1 MKRTLILILCI
12 VHYALCIDLV
22 AQVETQYIASQ
33 VNEPEI
39 NTQYIASQ
47 DEELVDSLLV
57 IADSVEVKL
66 STRDYLNLLM
76 TPDSL
81 TGAVINIYQDSLIFV
96 AIDKKISDEA
106 EEVKGFRI
114 QIFSSNRGASAR
126 ERAFEIKD
134 ILVSKHPKLADEI
147 YITYTSPFWK
157 VRVGN
162 CTTNAKAQELRQ
174 WIIAEFPEFTTET
187 YIVPSMIYVY

>member
-1 MKRTLILILCI
+1 MKRTLILMLCI
-12 VHYALCIDLV
+12 VCGVLSMNLIAQDSQAVRLV
-22 AQVETQYIASQ
+22 TDTFVEQ
-33 VNEPEI
+33 E
-39 NTQYIASQ
+39 
-47 DEELVDSLLV
+47 
-57 IADSVEVKL
+57 DSVEVKL

-76 TPDSL
+76 TPDPL
-81 TGAVINIYQDSLIFV
+81 TGAVINIYQDSLILG
-96 AIDKKISDEA
+96 AIGKGVFAEA
-106 EEVKGFRI
+106 QEAKGFRI

-134 ILVSKHPKLADEI
+134 ILVSKHPNLANEI

-162 CTTNAKAQELRQ
+162 CETNAKAQELRQ

>member
-1 MKRTLILILCI
+1 MKRILILILSIACGVLSMNLI
-12 VHYALCIDLV
+12 
-22 AQVETQYIASQ
+22 AQDNHTMRLATDTI
-33 VNEPEI
+33 
-39 NTQYIASQ
+39 
-47 DEELVDSLLV
+47 LGKK
-57 IADSVEVKL
+57 DSVEVKL

-76 TPDSL
+76 TPDPL
-81 TGAVINIYQDSLIFV
+81 TGAVMNIYQDSLILA
-96 AIDKKISDEA
+96 AIDKGLSAEA
-106 EEVKGFRI
+106 QEAKGFRI
-114 QIFSSNRGASAR
+114 QIYSSNRGASAR
-126 ERAFEIKD
+126 ERAFEIKN

-162 CTTNAKAQELRQ
+162 CQTNAKAQELRQ

>member
-1 MKRTLILILCI
+1 MKRTLILMLCI
-12 VHYALCIDLV
+12 VCGVLSMNLIAQDSQAVRLV
-22 AQVETQYIASQ
+22 TDTFVEQ
-33 VNEPEI
+33 E
-39 NTQYIASQ
+39 
-47 DEELVDSLLV
+47 
-57 IADSVEVKL
+57 DSVEVKL

-76 TPDSL
+76 TPDPL
-81 TGAVINIYQDSLIFV
+81 TGAVINIYQDSLILG
-96 AIDKKISDEA
+96 AIGKGVFAEA
-106 EEVKGFRI
+106 QEAKGFRI
-114 QIFSSNRGASAR
+114 QIFSSNRGGAAR

-134 ILVSKHPKLADEI
+134 ILVSKHPNLANEI

-162 CTTNAKAQELRQ
+162 CETNAKAQELRQ

>member
-1 MKRTLILILCI
+1 MKRTLILILSI
-12 VHYALCIDLV
+12 VCSVLSMNLI
-22 AQVETQYIASQ
+22 AQDSHDMLLATET
-33 VNEPEI
+33 
-39 NTQYIASQ
+39 
-47 DEELVDSLLV
+47 
-57 IADSVEVKL
+57 DSVEVKL

-76 TPDSL
+76 TPDPS
-81 TGAVINIYQDSLIFV
+81 TGAVINIHQDSLILGV
-96 AIDKKISDEA
+96 IDKGVLSEA
-106 EEVKGFRI
+106 QEAKGFRI

-134 ILVSKHPKLADEI
+134 ILVSKYPKLADEI

-162 CTTNAKAQELRQ
+162 CQTNAKAQELRQ
-174 WIIAEFPEFTTET
+174 LIIAEFPEFTTET

>member
-1 MKRTLILILCI
+1 MI
-12 VHYALCIDLV
+12 
-22 AQVETQYIASQ
+22 
-33 VNEPEI
+33 
-39 NTQYIASQ
+39 
-47 DEELVDSLLV
+47 
-57 IADSVEVKL
+57 
-66 STRDYLNLLM
+66 
-76 TPDSL
+76 PDPL
-81 TGAVINIYQDSLIFV
+81 TGAVMNIYQDSVIFA
-96 AIDKKISDEA
+96 AIEKKAILEA

-126 ERAFEIKD
+126 ERAFEIKE
-134 ILVSKHPKLADEI
+134 ILVSKHPNLADEI

-162 CTTNAKAQELRQ
+162 CQTNAKAQELRQ

>member
-1 MKRTLILILCI
+1 MKRTLILMLCI
-12 VHYALCIDLV
+12 AFSALSI
-22 AQVETQYIASQ
+22 S
-33 VNEPEI
+33 
-39 NTQYIASQ
+39 
-47 DEELVDSLLV
+47 V
-57 IADSVEVKL
+57 IAQDNYDMQLATDSFLVQEDSVEVKL

-76 TPDSL
+76 TPDPL
-81 TGAVINIYQDSLIFV
+81 TGAVMNIYQDSVIFA
-96 AIDKKISDEA
+96 AIEKKAILEA

-126 ERAFEIKD
+126 ERAFEIKE
-134 ILVSKHPKLADEI
+134 ILVSKHPNLADEI

-162 CTTNAKAQELRQ
+162 CQTNAKAQELRQ

>member
-1 MKRTLILILCI
+1 MKKTLILILCI
-12 VHYALCIDLV
+12 AFSALSI
-22 AQVETQYIASQ
+22 S
-33 VNEPEI
+33 
-39 NTQYIASQ
+39 
-47 DEELVDSLLV
+47 V
-57 IADSVEVKL
+57 IAQDNYDMQLATDSILVQEDSVEVKL

-76 TPDSL
+76 TPDPL
-81 TGAVINIYQDSLIFV
+81 TGAVMNIYQDSVIFA
-96 AIDKKISDEA
+96 AIEKKAILEA

-126 ERAFEIKD
+126 ERAFEIKE
-134 ILVSKHPKLADEI
+134 ILVSKHPNLADEI

-162 CTTNAKAQELRQ
+162 CQTNAKAQELRQ

>member
-12 VHYALCIDLV
+12 AFSALSI
-22 AQVETQYIASQ
+22 S
-33 VNEPEI
+33 
-39 NTQYIASQ
+39 
-47 DEELVDSLLV
+47 V
-57 IADSVEVKL
+57 IAQNDYDMQLATDTILVQEDSVDMNL
-66 STRDYLNLLM
+66 STCDYLNLLM
-76 TPDSL
+76 TPDIL
-81 TGAVINIYQDSLIFV
+81 TGAVVNIYQDSAIFV
-96 AIDKKISDEA
+96 AIEKQTTLEA

-134 ILVSKHPKLADEI
+134 ILISKHPNLADEI

-162 CTTNAKAQELRQ
+162 CQTNAKAQELRQ

>member
-1 MKRTLILILCI
+1 MKKTLILILSVVCC
-12 VHYALCIDLV
+12 AFSLTLK
-22 AQVETQYIASQ
+22 AQTNG
-33 VNEPEI
+33 VN
-39 NTQYIASQ
+39 
-47 DEELVDSLLV
+47 LLTES
-57 IADSVEVKL
+57 DSVEIKL

-76 TPDSL
+76 TPDPM
-81 TGAVINIYQDSLIFV
+81 TGAVMNIYQDSLILA
-96 AIDKKISDEA
+96 AIDKGLSAEA
-106 EEVKGFRI
+106 QEAKGFRI
-114 QIFSSNRGASAR
+114 QIYSSNRGASAR
-126 ERAFEIKD
+126 ERAFEIKN

-162 CTTNAKAQELRQ
+162 CQTNAKAQELRQ

>member
-12 VHYALCIDLV
+12 AFSALSI
-22 AQVETQYIASQ
+22 S
-33 VNEPEI
+33 
-39 NTQYIASQ
+39 
-47 DEELVDSLLV
+47 V
-57 IADSVEVKL
+57 IAQDNYDMQLATDSILVQEDSVEVKL

-76 TPDSL
+76 TPDPL
-81 TGAVINIYQDSLIFV
+81 TGAIMNIYQDSVIFA
-96 AIDKKISDEA
+96 AIEKKAILEA

-126 ERAFEIKD
+126 ERAFEIKE
-134 ILVSKHPKLADEI
+134 ILVSKHPNLADEI

-162 CTTNAKAQELRQ
+162 CQTNAKAQELRQ

>member
-12 VHYALCIDLV
+12 AFSALSI
-22 AQVETQYIASQ
+22 S
-33 VNEPEI
+33 
-39 NTQYIASQ
+39 
-47 DEELVDSLLV
+47 V
-57 IADSVEVKL
+57 IAQDNYDMQLATDSILVQEDSVEVKL

-76 TPDSL
+76 TPDPL
-81 TGAVINIYQDSLIFV
+81 TGAVMNIYQDSVIFA
-96 AIDKKISDEA
+96 AIEKKVILEA

-126 ERAFEIKD
+126 ERAFEIKE
-134 ILVSKHPKLADEI
+134 ILVSKHPNLADEI

-162 CTTNAKAQELRQ
+162 CATNDKAQELRR

-187 YIVPSMIYVY
+187 YIVPSVIYVY

>member
-1 MKRTLILILCI
+1 MKRTLILMLCI
-12 VHYALCIDLV
+12 VCGVLSMNLIAQDSQAVRLV
-22 AQVETQYIASQ
+22 TDTFVEQ
-33 VNEPEI
+33 E
-39 NTQYIASQ
+39 
-47 DEELVDSLLV
+47 
-57 IADSVEVKL
+57 DSVEVKL

-76 TPDSL
+76 TPDPL
-81 TGAVINIYQDSLIFV
+81 TGAVINVYQDSLILG
-96 AIDKKISDEA
+96 AIGKGVFAEA
-106 EEVKGFRI
+106 QEAKGFRI

-134 ILVSKHPKLADEI
+134 ILVSKHPNLANEI

-162 CTTNAKAQELRQ
+162 CETNAKAQELRQ